1 MEGKMN
7 GAARRY
13 LAEAFGTAVLV
24 LVGCGAA
31 TIGTGGTGATAVNIV
46 GIAFAFG
53 LAVTAMAYAVG
64 PISGC
69 HINPAVSVAMVAAG
83 RMALREAVAYVIAQA
98 IGAVIGAGLL
108 LLILKSR
115 TSGYDVGVGGL
126 GQNGWGEGYLG
137 GYGLT
142 AAMLVE
148 FLATLIFS
156 TVILGATNP
165 TISLQVAGLVIGLT
179 LFALHFPFVNVTGLS
194 GNPARSLGP
203 ALFVGG
209 KALSQLWLFLIVPMA
224 AGAVAGLLFR
234 DGLLLPGD
242 RADAIEQSSN
252 QRPRASSPEA

>member
-1 MEGKMN
+1 MTGP
-7 GAARRY
+7 AQRY

-53 LAVTAMAYAVG
+53 LAVTAMAYGIG

-69 HINPAVSVAMVAAG
+69 HINPAVSVAMVTAG
-83 RMALREAVAYVIAQA
+83 RMEPREAVGYIIAQA
-98 IGAVIGAGLL
+98 VGGVVGAGLL
-108 LLILKSR
+108 VLILKGR
-115 TSGYDVGVGGL
+115 LSGYDVGTGGL
-126 GQNGWGEGYLG
+126 GQTGWGEGFLG

-142 AAMLVE
+142 AAILVE
-148 FLATLIFS
+148 FLATFIFV

-194 GNPARSLGP
+194 VNPARSLGP

-209 KALSQLWLFLIVPMA
+209 RALSQLWLFLIVPTV
-224 AGAVAGLLFR
+224 AGASAGWLFR
-234 DGLLLPGD
+234 NGILLP
-242 RADAIEQSSN
+242 E
-252 QRPRASSPEA
+252 